1 MGDSAR
7 TKRREQLKRWA
18 GSCTDKAPAVPR
30 RRWRGDAEDRAVEPE
45 AELSDAPRDQ
55 PVSGGR
61 DETSPLLK
69 RRKSVRFDRAAE
81 FLATCA
87 SGDIEEAQVML
98 KVDKETKRRNV
109 EDVAELI
116 NCSNADGITALH
128 QACIDGSMEMVTF
141 LVEYGANVN
150 QVDNEGWTPL
160 HVAASCG
167 HTDIADFLL
176 QQGASLSA
184 VNCDGDV
191 PLDIALDEAT
201 EGLLQDYTQRQG
213 VDVEAAK
220 RLEEEQIMR
229 DARTWLTEGLPADI
243 RHPRT
248 GATPLHV
255 AAAKGYLE
263 ALKIICQCGLD
274 VSAMDFDG
282 WTPLHAAAHWGQ
294 GEACHILAEQLCN
307 MEARSNAGQTPF
319 DVADESVAEL
329 LEELLQKQ
337 ANWRN
342 ERSIL
347 DRQNLQGSTAANAA
361 NKRRRSSVCRM
372 SSKDK
377 MNVQDQSKER
387 GISGDLELSEDKE
400 SSPES
405 STVSSP
411 DTESVTTS
419 TVSPADKTP
428 EEKDEEEQDK
438 ANRTAKVQPTPQT
451 RDIAAESPN
460 TPNADRRKFQAPGR
474 DEESESQRKARSR
487 LLRQTRRSTQGV
499 TLTDLKEAEK
509 TVAKAAD
516 PPPRNIQH
524 VSPIVTITPAERDTD
539 PVKQVEPEGEKRL
552 GVKERRRGRRE
563 RRSTGIVQSEGEN
576 EGEDAHLNDTNS
588 ISSENQLGDSSA
600 EYRTLYFKVLQEN
613 LALKD
618 KLQEMELLLSQNKV
632 ELERLRQSLESSTD
646 RPALLEL
653 ERFEKLALQ
662 RKALEL
668 EDELKVLVDLRAD
681 NQRLKDEN
689 AALIRVISKLSSFL
703 HLCVEGEEEKTT
715 HVRGGSL
722 LEKET

>member
-1 MGDSAR
+1 
-7 TKRREQLKRWA
+7 
-18 GSCTDKAPAVPR
+18 
-30 RRWRGDAEDRAVEPE
+30 
-45 AELSDAPRDQ
+45 
-55 PVSGGR
+55 
-61 DETSPLLK
+61 
-69 RRKSVRFDRAAE
+69 
-81 FLATCA
+81 
-87 SGDIEEAQVML
+87 ML
-98 KVDKETKRRNV
+98 KEAKETETRNG
-109 EDVAELI
+109 ENVAEVI
-116 NCSNADGITALH
+116 NCSNTDGITALH
-128 QACIDGSMEMVTF
+128 QACIDGSLEMVTF
-141 LVEYGANVN
+141 LLKHGANVN
-150 QVDNEGWTPL
+150 QVDSEGWTPL

-167 HTDIADFLL
+167 HADVTAFLL

-191 PLDIALDEAT
+191 PLDIALDEST
-201 EGLLQDYTQRQG
+201 ESLLQEYTLRQG
-213 VDVEAAK
+213 VDIEAAK
-220 RLEEEQIMR
+220 RLEEEQIIT
-229 DARTWLTEGLPADI
+229 DARTWLTEGPPTDI

-263 ALKIICQCGLD
+263 ALKILCQCGLD

-319 DVADESVAEL
+319 DVADESIEGL

-342 ERSIL
+342 EQSIL
-347 DRQNLQGSTAANAA
+347 DRQNQQGSTAASVL

-377 MNVQDQSKER
+377 MNVQDQSKEK
-387 GISGDLELSEDKE
+387 GVSGDLELNEEKD

-419 TVSPADKTP
+419 TASPADKTP
-428 EEKDEEEQDK
+428 EEKDEEEEEQDK
-438 ANRTAKVQPTPQT
+438 ESRTARVQPTPQT
-451 RDIAAESPN
+451 RDATAESPN
-460 TPNADRRKFQAPGR
+460 TPSGDRRKFQAPVR
-474 DEESESQRKARSR
+474 DEESESQRKARSKR
-487 LLRQTRRSTQGV
+487 LRQSRRSTQGV

-509 TVAKAAD
+509 TVTKAVD
-516 PPPRNIQH
+516 PSRSIQP

-539 PVKQVEPEGEKRL
+539 PVKQVESDGEKRL
-552 GVKERRRGRRE
+552 GVKDRRRVRRE
-563 RRSTGIVQSEGEN
+563 RRSTGIVQPGEEN
-576 EGEDAHLNDTNS
+576 EEEDAHLDDINS
-588 ISSENQLGDSSA
+588 NSHSNASQLGDSSA
-600 EYRTLYFKVLQEN
+600 DYRTLYFKVLQEN

-618 KLQEMELLLSQNKV
+618 KMQEMELLLSQNKV
-632 ELERLRQSLESSTD
+632 ELERLRQVRQSQESGTY

-662 RKALEL
+662 RKAVEL
-668 EDELKVLVDLRAD
+668 EDELKVLGDLKAD

-689 AALIRVISKLSSFL
+689 AALIRVISKLS
-703 HLCVEGEEEKTT
+703 
-715 HVRGGSL
+715 R
-722 LEKET
+722 

>member
-30 RRWRGDAEDRAVEPE
+30 RRWRGDADNGAGEPE
-45 AELSDAPRDQ
+45 AELSDPSRDQ
-55 PVSGGR
+55 PVCVSR
-61 DETSPLLK
+61 DGSSPFLK
-69 RRKSVRFDRAAE
+69 RRKRVRFDRAAE
-81 FLATCA
+81 FLAACA
-87 SGDIEEAQVML
+87 SGDTDEAQVML
-98 KVDKETKRRNV
+98 DEAEETRRRDG
-109 EDVAELI
+109 EDVPEII

-128 QACIDGSMEMVTF
+128 QSCIDGSMEIVSF
-141 LVEYGANVN
+141 LLEHGASVN
-150 QVDNEGWTPL
+150 QVDSEGWTPL

-167 HTDIADFLL
+167 YPDIADFLV
-176 QQGASLSA
+176 QRGASLTA

-201 EGLLQDYTQRQG
+201 ESLLQSYTVRQG
-213 VDVEAAK
+213 VDLEAAK
-220 RLEEEQIMR
+220 RLEEEQILN
-229 DARTWLTEGLPADI
+229 DARTWLAEGPPSDLQ
-243 RHPRT
+243 HPRT

-263 ALKIICQCGLD
+263 ALKILCQCGLD
-274 VSAMDFDG
+274 VSAMDSDG

-294 GEACHILAEQLCN
+294 GEACRILAEHLCN

-319 DVADESVAEL
+319 DVADESVEEL
-329 LEELLQKQ
+329 LEELSQKQ
-337 ANWRN
+337 AN
-342 ERSIL
+342 SIL
-347 DRQNLQGSTAANAA
+347 DRQNQPGSTAANAQ

-387 GISGDLELSEDKE
+387 GVSGGLELSEEKE

-411 DTESVTTS
+411 ESVTTS
-419 TVSPADKTP
+419 TVSSADKTP
-428 EEKDEEEQDK
+428 EEKDEEKEQDK
-438 ANRTAKVQPTPQT
+438 ANRTARVQPTPQT
-451 RDIAAESPN
+451 RDPAAESPN
-460 TPNADRRKFQAPGR
+460 TPNTDRRKFQAPVR

-487 LLRQTRRSTQGV
+487 LMRQSRRSTQGV

-509 TVAKAAD
+509 TVARAAD
-516 PPPRNIQH
+516 PPPRNIQP
-524 VSPIVTITPAERDTD
+524 VSPIVTVTPAERDTD
-539 PVKQVEPEGEKRL
+539 PVNQGESEGEKRL
-552 GVKERRRGRRE
+552 GVRDRRKARRE
-563 RRSTGIVQSEGEN
+563 RRSTGIVQPGGEN
-576 EGEDAHLNDTNS
+576 EDDDADLDDTNS
-588 ISSENQLGDSSA
+588 NSTSNETELRDPSA
-600 EYRTLYFKVLQEN
+600 DYRTLYFKELQEN

-632 ELERLRQSLESSTD
+632 ELERLRQNQESSTD

-662 RKALEL
+662 RKAVEL
-668 EDELKVLVDLRAD
+668 EDELKVLGDLRAD

-689 AALIRVISKLSSFL
+689 AALIRVISKLS
-703 HLCVEGEEEKTT
+703 
-715 HVRGGSL
+715 R
-722 LEKET
+722 

>member
-30 RRWRGDAEDRAVEPE
+30 RRWRGDADNGAGEPE
-45 AELSDAPRDQ
+45 AELSDPSRDQ
-55 PVSGGR
+55 PVCVSR
-61 DETSPLLK
+61 DGSSPFLK
-69 RRKSVRFDRAAE
+69 RRKRVRFDRAAE
-81 FLATCA
+81 FLAACA
-87 SGDIEEAQVML
+87 SGDTDEAQVML
-98 KVDKETKRRNV
+98 NEAEETRRRDG
-109 EDVAELI
+109 EDVPEII

-128 QACIDGSMEMVTF
+128 QSCIDGSMEIVSF
-141 LVEYGANVN
+141 LLEHGASVN
-150 QVDNEGWTPL
+150 QVDSEGWTPL

-167 HTDIADFLL
+167 YPDIADFLV
-176 QQGASLSA
+176 QRGASLTA

-201 EGLLQDYTQRQG
+201 ESLLQSYTVRQG
-213 VDVEAAK
+213 VDLEAAK
-220 RLEEEQIMR
+220 RLEEEQILN
-229 DARTWLTEGLPADI
+229 DARTWLAEGPPSDLQ
-243 RHPRT
+243 HPRT

-263 ALKIICQCGLD
+263 ALKILCQCGLD
-274 VSAMDFDG
+274 VSAMDSDG

-294 GEACHILAEQLCN
+294 GEACRILAEHLCN

-319 DVADESVAEL
+319 DVADESVEEL
-329 LEELLQKQ
+329 LEELSQKQ
-337 ANWRN
+337 AN
-342 ERSIL
+342 SIL
-347 DRQNLQGSTAANAA
+347 DRQNQPGSTAANAQ

-387 GISGDLELSEDKE
+387 GVSGGLELSEEKE

-411 DTESVTTS
+411 ESVTTS
-419 TVSPADKTP
+419 TVSSVDKTP
-428 EEKDEEEQDK
+428 EEKDEEKEQDK
-438 ANRTAKVQPTPQT
+438 ANRTARVQPTPQT
-451 RDIAAESPN
+451 RDPAAESPN
-460 TPNADRRKFQAPGR
+460 TPNTDRRKFQAPVR

-487 LLRQTRRSTQGV
+487 LMRQSRRSTQGV

-509 TVAKAAD
+509 TVARAAD
-516 PPPRNIQH
+516 PPPRNIQP
-524 VSPIVTITPAERDTD
+524 VSPIVTVTPAERDTD
-539 PVKQVEPEGEKRL
+539 PVNQGESEGEKRL
-552 GVKERRRGRRE
+552 GVRDRRKARRE
-563 RRSTGIVQSEGEN
+563 RRSTGIVQPGGEN
-576 EGEDAHLNDTNS
+576 EDDVADLDDTNS
-588 ISSENQLGDSSA
+588 NSTSNETELRDLSA
-600 EYRTLYFKVLQEN
+600 DYRTLYFKELQEN

-632 ELERLRQSLESSTD
+632 ELERLRQVRQNQESSTD

-662 RKALEL
+662 RKAVEL
-668 EDELKVLVDLRAD
+668 EDELKVLGDLRAD

-689 AALIRVISKLSSFL
+689 AALIRVISKLS
-703 HLCVEGEEEKTT
+703 
-715 HVRGGSL
+715 R
-722 LEKET
+722 

>member
-1 MGDSAR
+1 MGDSAK

-18 GSCTDKAPAVPR
+18 GSCTDKALAVPR
-30 RRWRGDAEDRAVEPE
+30 RRWRGDAENGAREPG
-45 AELSDAPRDQ
+45 AELSDPPKHQ
-55 PVSGGR
+55 PVCEGR
-61 DETSPLLK
+61 DEIRPLLK

-81 FLATCA
+81 FLAACA
-87 SGDIEEAQVML
+87 SGDTEEAQVML
-98 KVDKETKRRNV
+98 KEAKETKRKNG
-109 EDVAELI
+109 EDVAEII

-128 QACIDGSMEMVTF
+128 QSCIDGSMDIVSF
-141 LVEYGANVN
+141 LLDHGANVN

-167 HTDIADFLL
+167 HPDIADFLL

-191 PLDIALDEAT
+191 PLDIALDETT
-201 EGLLQDYTQRQG
+201 EALLQDYTRRQG
-213 VDVEAAK
+213 VDLEAAK
-220 RLEEEQIMR
+220 RLEEEQIMA
-229 DARTWLTEGLPADI
+229 DARTWLTEGLPADV

-255 AAAKGYLE
+255 AAAKGYVE
-263 ALKIICQCGLD
+263 ALKILCQCGLD

-294 GEACHILAEQLCN
+294 GEACRVLAEQLCN

-319 DVADESVAEL
+319 DVADESVEEL
-329 LEELLQKQ
+329 LEELSQKQ
-337 ANWRN
+337 AN
-342 ERSIL
+342 SIL
-347 DRQNLQGSTAANAA
+347 DWQNQQGSTAANAQT
-361 NKRRRSSVCRM
+361 KRRRSSVCRM

-387 GISGDLELSEDKE
+387 GVSGGLELSEEKE

-411 DTESVTTS
+411 ESMTTS

-428 EEKDEEEQDK
+428 EEKIEEEKEQDK
-438 ANRTAKVQPTPQT
+438 ANRTARVQPTPQT
-451 RDIAAESPN
+451 RDGAAESPN
-460 TPNADRRKFQAPGR
+460 TPNADRRKFQAPVR

-487 LLRQTRRSTQGV
+487 MMRQSRRSTQGV

-509 TVAKAAD
+509 SVVKAAD
-516 PPPRNIQH
+516 PLPRNIQP
-524 VSPIVTITPAERDTD
+524 VSPIVTVTPAERDTE
-539 PVKQVEPEGEKRL
+539 PVSQEETEGEKRL

-563 RRSTGIVQSEGEN
+563 RRSTGIVQPGGEN
-576 EGEDAHLNDTNS
+576 EDEDAYLDETNS
-588 ISSENQLGDSSA
+588 NPTSSKSQLGDSSVD
-600 EYRTLYFKVLQEN
+600 YRTLYFKVLQEN
-613 LALKD
+613 LALND
-618 KLQEMELLLSQNKV
+618 KLQEKELLLSQNKV
-632 ELERLRQSLESSTD
+632 ELERLRQSQDSSTD

-662 RKALEL
+662 RKAVEL

-689 AALIRVISKLSSFL
+689 AALIRVISKLS
-703 HLCVEGEEEKTT
+703 
-715 HVRGGSL
+715 R
-722 LEKET
+722 

>member
-18 GSCTDKAPAVPR
+18 GSCTDKASSVPR
-30 RRWRGDAEDRAVEPE
+30 RRWRGDAEDRDREP
-45 AELSDAPRDQ
+45 AELREQ
-55 PVSGGR
+55 PESRR
-61 DETSPLLK
+61 DESSPLPK
-69 RRKSVRFDRAAE
+69 RRKRVRFDRAAE
-81 FLATCA
+81 FLAACA
-87 SGDIEEAQVML
+87 SGDTEEAQVML
-98 KVDKETKRRNV
+98 QDAKETKSSNE
-109 EDVAELI
+109 EDVQEII

-128 QACIDGSMEMVTF
+128 QACIDGSMEMVSF
-141 LVEYGANVN
+141 LLEHGANVN
-150 QVDNEGWTPL
+150 QVDSEGWTPL
-160 HVAASCG
+160 HVAASCSYP
-167 HTDIADFLL
+167 DIADFLL
-176 QQGASLSA
+176 QRGASLSA

-191 PLDIALDEAT
+191 PLDIALDETT
-201 EGLLQDYTQRQG
+201 ESLLQEYTQRQG
-213 VDVEAAK
+213 VDLEAVK
-220 RLEEEQIMR
+220 RLEEEQITS
-229 DARTWLTEGLPADI
+229 DARTWLTEGPPDDV

-248 GATPLHV
+248 GASPLHV
-255 AAAKGYLE
+255 AAAKGYVE
-263 ALKIICQCGLD
+263 ALKLLCQCGLD

-294 GEACHILAEQLCN
+294 GEACHILAEQMCN

-319 DVADESVAEL
+319 DVADESVEEL

-342 ERSIL
+342 EQSIQ
-347 DRQNLQGSTAANAA
+347 DRQNQQGSTTANTQ
-361 NKRRRSSVCRM
+361 NKKRRSSVCRM

-387 GISGDLELSEDKE
+387 GVSGGLELSEEKD

-428 EEKDEEEQDK
+428 EERDEEEKEQDK
-438 ANRTAKVQPTPQT
+438 ATPTARVQPTPQT
-451 RDIAAESPN
+451 RDATSESPN
-460 TPNADRRKFQAPGR
+460 TPSSDRRKFQAPVR

-487 LLRQTRRSTQGV
+487 LLRQSRRSTQGV

-516 PPPRNIQH
+516 PLARNIQP
-524 VSPIVTITPAERDTD
+524 VSPIITLTPAERDTD
-539 PVKQVEPEGEKRL
+539 PVKQLEPEGEKRL
-552 GVKERRRGRRE
+552 GVKDRRRARKE
-563 RRSTGIVQSEGEN
+563 RRSTGIVQPGAEN
-576 EGEDAHLNDTNS
+576 EDEDAQLDDANS
-588 ISSENQLGDSSA
+588 DGISNESGPGDSSA
-600 EYRTLYFKVLQEN
+600 DYRTLYFKVLQQN

-632 ELERLRQSLESSTD
+632 ELERLRQSQENSTD

-662 RKALEL
+662 RKAVEL
-668 EDELKVLVDLRAD
+668 EDELKVLADLKAD

-689 AALIRVISKLSSFL
+689 AALIRVISKLS
-703 HLCVEGEEEKTT
+703 
-715 HVRGGSL
+715 R
-722 LEKET
+722 

>member
-18 GSCTDKAPAVPR
+18 GSCTDKSSDVPR
-30 RRWRGDAEDRAVEPE
+30 RRRRENNDGTPDMTWQ
-45 AELSDAPRDQ
+45 L
-55 PVSGGR
+55 VSSVSR
-61 DETSPLLK
+61 K
-69 RRKSVRFDRAAE
+69 RVRFDSAAE
-81 FLATCA
+81 FLAACA
-87 SGDIEEAQVML
+87 SGDTEEAQVML
-98 KVDKETKRRNV
+98 EEAKDTKRRNGDD
-109 EDVAELI
+109 EADII

-141 LVEYGANVN
+141 LFERGASVN
-150 QVDNEGWTPL
+150 QVDSEGWTPL

-167 HTDIADFLL
+167 YPDIADFLL

-191 PLDIALDEAT
+191 PLDIALDETT
-201 EGLLQDYTQRQG
+201 ESLLQDYTQRQG
-213 VDVEAAK
+213 VDLDAAK
-220 RLEEEQIMR
+220 RLEEEQIMT
-229 DARTWLTEGLPADI
+229 DARTWLTEGPPADVQ
-243 RHPRT
+243 HPKT

-263 ALKIICQCGLD
+263 ALKILCQCGLD
-274 VSAMDFDG
+274 VSAIDFDG

-294 GEACHILAEQLCN
+294 GEACRILAEQLCN

-319 DVADESVAEL
+319 DVADESVEEL
-329 LEELLQKQ
+329 LEELSQKQ

-347 DRQNLQGSTAANAA
+347 DRQNQAGPNAANAQ

-387 GISGDLELSEDKE
+387 GVSGGLELSEEKE
-400 SSPES
+400 GSPGKL
-405 STVSSP
+405 VQP
-411 DTESVTTS
+411 L
-419 TVSPADKTP
+419 TP
-428 EEKDEEEQDK
+428 EEKDEEEDKEQDK
-438 ANRTAKVQPTPQT
+438 ANRTARVQPTPQT

-460 TPNADRRKFQAPGR
+460 NPNADRRKFQAPVR

-487 LLRQTRRSTQGV
+487 LMRQSRRSTQGV

-509 TVAKAAD
+509 SVAKAAD
-516 PPPRNIQH
+516 PPARNIQP
-524 VSPIVTITPAERDTD
+524 VSPIVTVTPAERDTD
-539 PVKQVEPEGEKRL
+539 PVKQVELEGDKRL
-552 GVKERRRGRRE
+552 GVRDRRRARTE
-563 RRSTGIVQSEGEN
+563 RRSTGIIQVEGEVRN
-576 EGEDAHLNDTNS
+576 ITNMVQRLPS
-588 ISSENQLGDSSA
+588 ITWE
-600 EYRTLYFKVLQEN
+600 LYIKVLQEN

-632 ELERLRQSLESSTD
+632 ELERLRQVRQGSTE

-653 ERFEKLALQ
+653 ERFVSLLSLLGLYC
-662 RKALEL
+662 LE
-668 EDELKVLVDLRAD
+668 VLGDLRAD

-689 AALIRVISKLSSFL
+689 AALIRVISKLS
-703 HLCVEGEEEKTT
+703 
-715 HVRGGSL
+715 R
-722 LEKET
+722 

>member
-30 RRWRGDAEDRAVEPE
+30 RRWRGDAENGAGEPE
-45 AELSDAPRDQ
+45 AELSDPSRDQ
-55 PVSGGR
+55 PVCVSR
-61 DETSPLLK
+61 DGSSPFLK
-69 RRKSVRFDRAAE
+69 RRKRVRFDRAAE
-81 FLATCA
+81 FLAACA
-87 SGDIEEAQVML
+87 SGDTDEAQVML
-98 KVDKETKRRNV
+98 NEAEETRRRDG
-109 EDVAELI
+109 EDVPEII

-128 QACIDGSMEMVTF
+128 QSCIDGSMEIVSF
-141 LVEYGANVN
+141 LLEHGASVN
-150 QVDNEGWTPL
+150 QVDSEGWTPL

-167 HTDIADFLL
+167 YPDIADFLV
-176 QQGASLSA
+176 QRGASLTA

-201 EGLLQDYTQRQG
+201 ESLLQSYTVRQG
-213 VDVEAAK
+213 VDLEAAK
-220 RLEEEQIMR
+220 RLEEEQILN
-229 DARTWLTEGLPADI
+229 DARTWLAEGPPSDLQ
-243 RHPRT
+243 HPRT

-263 ALKIICQCGLD
+263 ALKILCQCGLD
-274 VSAMDFDG
+274 VSAMDSDG

-294 GEACHILAEQLCN
+294 GEACRILAEHLCN

-319 DVADESVAEL
+319 DVADESVEEL
-329 LEELLQKQ
+329 LEELSQKQ
-337 ANWRN
+337 AN
-342 ERSIL
+342 SIL
-347 DRQNLQGSTAANAA
+347 DRQNQQGSTAANAQ

-387 GISGDLELSEDKE
+387 GVSGGLELSEEKE

-411 DTESVTTS
+411 ESVTTS
-419 TVSPADKTP
+419 TVSSADKTP
-428 EEKDEEEQDK
+428 EEKDEEKEQDK
-438 ANRTAKVQPTPQT
+438 ANRTARVQPTPQT
-451 RDIAAESPN
+451 RDPAAESPN
-460 TPNADRRKFQAPGR
+460 TPNTDRRKFQAPVR

-487 LLRQTRRSTQGV
+487 LMRQSRRSTQGV

-509 TVAKAAD
+509 TVARAAD
-516 PPPRNIQH
+516 PPPRNIQP
-524 VSPIVTITPAERDTD
+524 VSPIVTVTPAERDTD
-539 PVKQVEPEGEKRL
+539 PVNQGESEGEKRL
-552 GVKERRRGRRE
+552 GVRDRRKARRE
-563 RRSTGIVQSEGEN
+563 RRSTGIVQPGGEN
-576 EGEDAHLNDTNS
+576 EDDDADLDDTNS
-588 ISSENQLGDSSA
+588 NSTSNETELRDSSA
-600 EYRTLYFKVLQEN
+600 DYRTLYFKELQEN

-632 ELERLRQSLESSTD
+632 ELERLRQVRQNQESSTD

-662 RKALEL
+662 RKAVEL
-668 EDELKVLVDLRAD
+668 EDELKVLGDLRAD

-689 AALIRVISKLSSFL
+689 AALIRVISKLS
-703 HLCVEGEEEKTT
+703 
-715 HVRGGSL
+715 R
-722 LEKET
+722 